1 MFTGKIIA
9 LAVALMLTLAG
20 AAGYFV
26 MKMRADDAVEREK
39 WADDARYKKQ
49 MDADIAAGREAAK
62 RPAVIPQS
70 PAMWGR

>member
-20 AAGYFV
+20 AVGYFI

-39 WADDARYKKQ
+39 WARDTRSRWTP
-49 MDADIAAGREAAK
+49 ILRPGEK
-62 RPAVIPQS
+62 RRNGQP
-70 PAMWGR
+70 